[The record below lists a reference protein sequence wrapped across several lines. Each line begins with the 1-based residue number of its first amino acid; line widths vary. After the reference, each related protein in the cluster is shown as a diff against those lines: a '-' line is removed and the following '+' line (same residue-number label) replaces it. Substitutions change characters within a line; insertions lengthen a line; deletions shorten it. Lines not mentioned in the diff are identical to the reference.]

1 MMTRTVPHLQMQHG
15 FEMRT
20 DVHGFTLRV
29 NFALFIQMKYE
40 NQLDRIKDDQMGY
53 GIVDRLQILRVFSGE
68 VGREA
73 N

>member
-1 MMTRTVPHLQMQHG
+1 MMMRTVLHLQMQHG
-15 FEMRT
+15 LEMRT
-20 DVHGFTLRV
+20 DVHDFTLCV
-29 NFALFIQMKYE
+29 NFTLFIQMTYE

-68 VGREA
+68 VGREV